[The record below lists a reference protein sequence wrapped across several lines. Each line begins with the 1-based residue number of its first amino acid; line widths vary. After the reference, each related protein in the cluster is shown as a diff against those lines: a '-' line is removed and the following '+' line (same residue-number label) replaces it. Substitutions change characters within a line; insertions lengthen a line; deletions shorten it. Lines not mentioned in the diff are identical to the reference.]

1 MVDNYHPDMCSL
13 TMPNLK
19 QYADNI
25 GADFIQIKERKF
37 KHHAAYEKLQ
47 VYEIAEHYDKTIL
60 IDADIIV
67 HPKMPDLTDQFNMNM
82 VGIWMTYPILSQN
95 LNLWETRFDPDFLRH
110 GRNFGVVGA
119 LVGCTKWTRD
129 IFKPLDADIDLIQT
143 QLYRPAI
150 IDEYVMSKNLARY
163 NLNYNSLNIMP
174 SLIYHAE
181 MTTINKNESLNTIKN
196 LIEEWS

>member
-1 MVDNYHPDMCSL
+1 MVDNYHPDLCEL

-47 VYEIAEHYDKTIL
+47 AYEISEHYDKTIL

-67 HPKMPDLTDQFNMNM
+67 HPRMPDLTNQVNMDM
-82 VGIWMTYPILSQN
+82 VGIWMQYPITSQT
-95 LNLWETRFDPDFLRH
+95 LNLWETKDDPDFMRH
-110 GRNFGVVGA
+110 GGNFGVVGS
-119 LVGCTKWTRD
+119 LLCCTKWTRD
-129 IFKPLDADIDLIQT
+129 IFKPLVDVDVDSMQT

-150 IDEYVMSKNLARY
+150 IDEYAMSKNLARY
-163 NLNYNSLNIMP
+163 NLKYNSLSILP

-181 MTTINKNESLNTIKN
+181 LTTINNKN
-196 LIEEWS
+196 LDIIKDILKEWT